1 MNSPVLRKLATALVA
16 VLLLFYIGYQLYNA
30 NYASVQ
36 TEVAEYVSADD
47 PGTADVVQVE
57 GLVLRKEKVLTQE
70 VDGVVAYVVEDGGR
84 IQKDGTVG
92 EIFSSQSDAAAQQ
105 QIEALDE
112 QIADLERLGS
122 SGNVHNSDQESLKN
136 QTQLKLADVLK
147 ESLGGNFSS
156 MQESREELL
165 YTMNERQIVIGE
177 AQGFEGRIE
186 ELKAKRESLAASGKS
201 VGKIDS
207 PEAGTFI
214 SQVDGYETVYSY
226 EDVKDITPEK
236 FEQMKAEEPVETPNA
251 VGKICGEYNWYFV
264 CSLDPDDALKFLQ
277 GTSVTLNFPFVTTQ
291 EIPAT
296 VAAVNQPDRQGPAVI
311 VFESSRMGPELAS
324 LRRETCQ
331 ISAERYSGIRVSQK
345 AIHFET
351 ITKTVKGEDGKEKTI
366 TKEVKGVYVLH
377 GTEIRFRQ
385 IIPLFSTSSYVICK
399 QYPDE
404 SDDLMTD
411 ETVQMYDEVVIE
423 GTDLYDGKVVK

>member
-1 MNSPVLRKLATALVA
+1 MNSPVLRKLATAMVA
-16 VLLLFYIGYQLYNA
+16 ILLLFYIGYQLYNA
-30 NYASVQ
+30 NYSSVK

-47 PGTADVVQVE
+47 PGTADMVQVD
-57 GLVLRKEKVLTQE
+57 GLILRKEKVLSQE
-70 VDGVVAYVVEDGGR
+70 VNGVVAYVVEDGGR
-84 IQKDGTVG
+84 IQKDGVVG
-92 EIFSSQSDAAAQQ
+92 EVFSSQSDAAAQQ
-105 QIEALDE
+105 QIEILDE

-122 SGNVHNSDQESLKN
+122 SGNVHNSDQGTLKS
-136 QTQLKLADVLK
+136 QAQLKLADVLK
-147 ESLGGNFSS
+147 ASLSGDFSA

-177 AQGFEGRIE
+177 EQDFEGRIS
-186 ELKAKRESLAASGKS
+186 ELKAQREALASSGKS
-201 VGKIDS
+201 IGQIVS

-214 SQVDGYETVYSY
+214 SKVDGYETVYSY
-226 EDVKDITPEK
+226 EDVMDITPTI
-236 FEQMKAEEPVETPNA
+236 FEQMKAEEPKTEQNA

-264 CSLDPDDALKFLQ
+264 CSMEPDDALKFLQ
-277 GTSVTLNFPFVTTQ
+277 GTSVTLKFPFVTTQ
-291 EIPAT
+291 EVPAT
-296 VAAVNQPDRQGPAVI
+296 VAAVNQPDRQENAVLI
-311 VFESSRMGPELAS
+311 FESSRMSPELAS
-324 LRRETCQ
+324 LRNETCQ

-351 ITKTVKGEDGKEKTI
+351 VTKTVKGEDGKEKKI

-404 SDDLMTD
+404 SDELMTD

>member
-1 MNSPVLRKLATALVA
+1 MAEALYE
-16 VLLLFYIGYQLYNA
+16 LSLIHI
-30 NYASVQ
+30 
-36 TEVAEYVSADD
+36 YVSADD

-201 VGKIDS
+201 VGKIVS

-214 SQVDGYETVYSY
+214 SQVDVY
-226 EDVKDITPEK
+226 KR
-236 FEQMKAEEPVETPNA
+236 QAHEPHRVR
-251 VGKICGEYNWYFV
+251 
-264 CSLDPDDALKFLQ
+264 FLQ
-277 GTSVTLNFPFVTTQ
+277 
-291 EIPAT
+291 
-296 VAAVNQPDRQGPAVI
+296 RQGTPI
-311 VFESSRMGPELAS
+311 PFLCPFP
-324 LRRETCQ
+324 
-331 ISAERYSGIRVSQK
+331 SA
-345 AIHFET
+345 
-351 ITKTVKGEDGKEKTI
+351 
-366 TKEVKGVYVLH
+366 
-377 GTEIRFRQ
+377 GTER
-385 IIPLFSTSSYVICK
+385 IPYWRAFSAAHLA
-399 QYPDE
+399 P
-404 SDDLMTD
+404 
-411 ETVQMYDEVVIE
+411 
-423 GTDLYDGKVVK
+423 GADGSAGGCV